1 MQEMWVE
8 GFENEIQSQ
17 REVNRFGV
25 VNVSAVSCEFNWRFR
40 IPAGV

>member
-1 MQEMWVE
+1 MRVK

-25 VNVSAVSCEFNWRFR
+25 VKVSAVSCEFN
-40 IPAGV
+40 